1 MTTQQTVSS
10 PSDRGRPARSSGS
23 GTQQPGPAAQGPSSQ
38 VQRLRDPAARH
49 SGSGTQ
55 QPGPMA
61 QWPTSQVQW
70 LRDPAAR
77 PNGTVAH
84 QPGPVP
90 KTRFMACILGQSQ
103 RRYDDDNRQQV
114 VQI

>member
-23 GTQQPGPAAQGPSSQ
+23 GTQQPGPAAQGPSCQ
-38 VQRLRDPAARH
+38 A
-49 SGSGTQ
+49 
-55 QPGPMA
+55 
-61 QWPTSQVQW
+61 QW

-77 PNGTVAH
+77 SNGTVAH

>member
-38 VQRLRDPAARH
+38 A
-49 SGSGTQ
+49 
-55 QPGPMA
+55 
-61 QWPTSQVQW
+61 QW

-77 PNGTVAH
+77 SNGTVAH
-84 QPGPVP
+84 QPGPVAQGP
-90 KTRFMACILGQSQ
+90 SSQ
-103 RRYDDDNRQQV
+103 AQWHSGPPARPSAKNSFYGLYSRT
-114 VQI
+114 ITETI